1 MSGPKKL
8 SREPAPG
15 IPARL
20 RQLRLDQAVT
30 QAAFAESVGLAPN
43 TYSRYE
49 SGVKPLTDV
58 AKCSICNIYHVNKI
72 WLDTGEGDMYVSLD
86 PDDTVAQYTAD
97 LLSGATTDFER
108 GLITALAQLPKS
120 YWPVLR
126 KSVKISSWAAKKRT
140 RPKPGPAYF
149 YYGEIVKQSHLRF

>member
-20 RQLRLDQAVT
+20 RQLRLDQAMT
-30 QAAFAESVGLAPN
+30 QEEFAESVSLARN
-43 TYSRYE
+43 TYGKYE
-49 SGVKPLTDV
+49 SGVNQLPEI
-58 AKCSICNIYHVNKI
+58 AKRSICEVHRVNKI
-72 WLDTGEGDMYVSLD
+72 WLETGEGDMYISLD
-86 PDDTVAQYTAD
+86 PDNTVAQYSAD

-120 YWPVLR
+120 YWPVLYDVIVR
-126 KSVKISSWAAKKRT
+126 IAKECEELQPDSEKEDQ
-140 RPKPGPAYF
+140 A
-149 YYGEIVKQSHLRF
+149 

>member
-1 MSGPKKL
+1 
-8 SREPAPG
+8 
-15 IPARL
+15 
-20 RQLRLDQAVT
+20 
-30 QAAFAESVGLAPN
+30 
-43 TYSRYE
+43 
-49 SGVKPLTDV
+49 
-58 AKCSICNIYHVNKI
+58 
-72 WLDTGEGDMYVSLD
+72 MYVSLD

-120 YWPVLR
+120 YWPVLYDVIVR
-126 KSVKISSWAAKKRT
+126 IAKECKDLQLGSKKRT

>member
-72 WLDTGEGDMYVSLD
+72 WLDTGEGDMCVSLD

-97 LLSGATTDFER
+97 LLSGATPDFER

-120 YWPVLR
+120 YWPVLYDVIVR
-126 KSVKISSWAAKKRT
+126 IAKECKDLQLGS
-140 RPKPGPAYF
+140 KKEDQA
-149 YYGEIVKQSHLRF
+149 

>member
-20 RQLRLDQAVT
+20 RQLRLDQEMT
-30 QAAFAESVGLAPN
+30 QDEFAESVGLARN
-43 TYSRYE
+43 TYGRYE
-49 SGVKPLTDV
+49 SGVNPLPDV
-58 AKCSICNIYHVNKI
+58 AKRSICEVHRVNKI
-72 WLDTGEGDMYVSLD
+72 WLETGEGDMYISLD
-86 PDDTVAQYTAD
+86 PDNTVAQYSAD

-120 YWPVLR
+120 YWPVLYDVIVR
-126 KSVKISSWAAKKRT
+126 IAKECKDLQLGS
-140 RPKPGPAYF
+140 KKEDQA
-149 YYGEIVKQSHLRF
+149 

>member
-120 YWPVLR
+120 YWPVLYDVIVR
-126 KSVKISSWAAKKRT
+126 IAKECKDLQLGS
-140 RPKPGPAYF
+140 KKEGALQN
-149 YYGEIVKQSHLRF
+149 VAK

>member
-1 MSGPKKL
+1 M
-8 SREPAPG
+8 
-15 IPARL
+15 
-20 RQLRLDQAVT
+20 T

-120 YWPVLR
+120 YWPVLYDVIVR
-126 KSVKISSWAAKKRT
+126 IAKECKDLQLGS
-140 RPKPGPAYF
+140 KKEDQA
-149 YYGEIVKQSHLRF
+149 